1 MDNKSKVIL
10 FICGTIIIYIVTD
23 LIMAHMSYKPLFDWW
38 NGNGGSA
45 YSNKFSLSTCM
56 MSYYS
61 TPLYYLSK
69 LTISPQEFLTLA
81 QISFLVGNIFPYL
94 RSTDANGVQSGILLP
109 RHLCES
115 VLLKTSDGDTLFNTW
130 YQSSDTNRDEN
141 SVLVYDPPTSATV
154 TDSNGN
160 TYNTLT
166 FGSPQP
172 DSTTSLIGVYPSPS
186 DTNSWMGLIA
196 EWGGPNL
203 RWQPDESKRFYSP
216 EPLPT
221 QSDGSGLDWFNYQG
235 TGAARPDNFL
245 ARMGIPPDSP
255 LVVYFC
261 TGKYSVNG
269 VIVDASALLNL
280 LEPAGANPGGWVG
293 YIRGRGPTTSYDDL
307 RNYIYTRVD
316 WLSAPNKP
324 CNSGNTALNTSTA
337 VASSMVPAAMMLPAL
352 KPIFYPWGMIAGA
365 VGTLIM
371 GALAGAKA
379 ATASKNC

>member
-10 FICGTIIIYIVTD
+10 FICGMIIIYIVTD
-23 LIMAHMSYKPLFDWW
+23 LIMAHMSHKPVFDWW

-45 YSNKFSLSTCM
+45 YSDKFSLSTCM

-69 LTISPQEFLTLA
+69 LTISPQEFLSLA

-130 YQSSDTNRDEN
+130 YQSLDTNRDEN
-141 SVLVYDPPTSATV
+141 SDLVYDPPTSATV

-166 FGSPQP
+166 FGSPKP
-172 DSTTSLIGVYPSPS
+172 DSTTNLIGVYPSAS

-203 RWQPDESKRFYSP
+203 RWQPDESKKFYSP

-235 TGAARPDNFL
+235 TGAPRPDNFL

-269 VIVDASALLNL
+269 LLVDASAFLNL
-280 LEPAGANPGGWVG
+280 LEPAGANPGGWIG
-293 YIRGRGPTTSYDDL
+293 YIRGRGQTTSYDDL

-316 WLSAPNKP
+316 WLAGPNKP
-324 CNSGNTALNTSTA
+324 CDSGNTGLNTASA
-337 VASSMVPAAMMLPAL
+337 VASSAIPAAMMLPAL
-352 KPIFYPWGMIAGA
+352 KAVYPPYGMIAGIVA
-365 VGTLIM
+365 TLAM
-371 GALAGAKA
+371 AGLSGAKA
-379 ATASKNC
+379 ATASNC